1 VFEEEEDEEPI
12 AITEDSQWETLH
24 DLMDKS
30 ELESLSPTD
39 ANSSV
44 SSANRKRRDL
54 KENMRREAE
63 ERQKKKRELLRREQE
78 YEKEI
83 RERLI
88 AEELLEDRKWEE
100 SNKEPKNKKGRKHL
114 KRDEGSKVQNSDVRR
129 LSLPATINVSHV
141 HKL

>member
-1 VFEEEEDEEPI
+1 MIYYLKSLTVFHF
-12 AITEDSQWETLH
+12 TQTLH

-78 YEKEI
+78 YEKVYFLYGI
-83 RERLI
+83 YSIQCNQKDLFF
-88 AEELLEDRKWEE
+88 
-100 SNKEPKNKKGRKHL
+100 GMGH
-114 KRDEGSKVQNSDVRR
+114 
-129 LSLPATINVSHV
+129 
-141 HKL
+141 